1 MARPVMPVCWD
12 PAGTLATSLGW
23 SGRPPPHSVVSMQC
37 SLQTRQGG
45 NRRILLLLW
54 LPALQDQLGLQK

>member
-1 MARPVMPVCWD
+1 MAKPGMPVCWN
-12 PAGTLATSLGW
+12 PAGTPATSLGR
-23 SGRPPPHSVVSMQC
+23 SERPPYSVVSMQC

>member
-1 MARPVMPVCWD
+1 MSRLGTPVCWD
-12 PAGTLATSLGW
+12 PGHLPWFGKH
-23 SGRPPPHSVVSMQC
+23 PPPPGSAASMQC
-37 SLQTRQGG
+37 SRQTRQGG